1 MRTRLTTLAL
11 AAALVASPLAHAT
24 HRPARPPRRLVSKDF
39 IPYGKKR
46 KHQMARYS
54 KRHYGRALW
63 RLRNPKVVVLHFT
76 GGSSYQSAWNTFAAN
91 SPNRGELPG
100 VCAHFVVG
108 KQGTAHQ
115 LVSVSVR
122 CRHAIGLNYTSIG
135 VEMVQ
140 ETGRGAH
147 WADRQILH
155 RRKQIRSA
163 LRLVAY
169 LRDYFGI
176 RPKNVIGHSM
186 ANNSPY
192 FEDHE
197 GWTNTHTDWL
207 WRDVKEFRR
216 RLRKTKSSA

>member
-1 MRTRLTTLAL
+1 
-11 AAALVASPLAHAT
+11 
-24 HRPARPPRRLVSKDF
+24 
-39 IPYGKKR
+39 
-46 KHQMARYS
+46 MARYS

-63 RLRNPKVVVLHFT
+63 RLRNPKVIVLHFT

-108 KQGTAHQ
+108 QQGTAHQ
-115 LVSVSVR
+115 LVSIDIR
-122 CRHAIGLNYTSIG
+122 CRNAIGLNYTSIG

-140 ETGRGAH
+140 ETGSGAH

-155 RRKQIRSA
+155 RKKQIRSA
-163 LRLVAY
+163 LRLVRY
-169 LRDYFGI
+169 LKDHFNI
-176 RPKNVIGHSM
+176 KMKDIIGHSM

-192 FEDHE
+192 FKDNE

-207 WRDVKEFRR
+207 WRDVREFRR
-216 RLRKTKSSA
+216 RLRHTG